1 MSHAHEPPEPPALY
15 AVRDDLDTDEPH
27 DLPAEQ
33 AVIGSMLL
41 STQAIT
47 DATDTLYGTEFYRHA
62 HELIWHAAIDLH
74 LEGAPVDT
82 VTVAARLQEQGDLG
96 RAGGAPYLH
105 ELITGVVSPASAGY
119 YAQIV
124 RDRAARRAL
133 RAAGRRIHHLAG
145 ATGAGGFDEIAHAA
159 TEALTKATAD
169 HAATATPVRAQH
181 IDDFLN
187 TEDADYDWVLP
198 DVLERGDRLIVT
210 AGEGKGKSTLMR
222 QIGVQLAAGIHPF
235 TLKPVDPMRVLLV
248 DLENSDRQS
257 RRKLRPLRSAAGDHI
272 DDPDRLRIICKL
284 DGLDLTT
291 ATDEQWLANLVAAH
305 APDLL
310 ITGPLYKLAG
320 GNPNDEKDAK
330 PVSFALDRIRAA
342 HGCAVLLEA
351 HSKKAENGDPTK
363 RPKEPFGWSGWMR
376 WPEFG
381 IHLGDDGTLTHWRD
395 MRDEREFPPALNRG
409 GPWPWTPDTT
419 ATRGDTEM
427 RWHQIKRA
435 IYQAGRKLSDREL
448 AAATGIPRSTV
459 QRVLGVYAM
468 QHAAAIA
475 EARQLHREGNDDIDH

>member
-47 DATDTLYGTEFYRHA
+47 DATNTLYGTEFYRHA
-62 HELIWHAAIDLH
+62 HELIWHAAINLH

-105 ELITGVVSPASAGY
+105 ELITGVVSPASASY

-145 ATGAGGFDEIAHAA
+145 ATGAGGFDEIAQAA

-187 TEDADYDWVLP
+187 TQDGDYDWVIP

-210 AGEGKGKSTLMR
+210 AGEGHGKSTLLR
-222 QIGVQLAAGIHPF
+222 QVAVQVASGIHPF

-248 DLENSDRQS
+248 DLENSDRQT
-257 RRKLRPLRSAAGDHI
+257 RRKIAPLRTRAGCAL

-291 ATDEQWLANLVAAH
+291 PADEKWLADLLAAH
-305 APDLL
+305 QPDLL
-310 ITGPLYKLAG
+310 ITGPVYKLAG

-330 PVSFALDRIRAA
+330 PAAKALDRLRAT
-342 HGCAVLLEA
+342 HGCALLLEA
-351 HSKKAENGDPTK
+351 HSRKAENGDPTK

-376 WPEFG
+376 
-381 IHLGDDGTLTHWRD
+381 
-395 MRDEREFPPALNRG
+395 
-409 GPWPWTPDTT
+409 
-419 ATRGDTEM
+419 
-427 RWHQIKRA
+427 
-435 IYQAGRKLSDREL
+435 
-448 AAATGIPRSTV
+448 
-459 QRVLGVYAM
+459 
-468 QHAAAIA
+468 
-475 EARQLHREGNDDIDH
+475 